1 MREPN
6 HLSSMERGGSES
18 AQKQIPWLEI
28 IRKLRSEGK
37 TQKEI
42 AEILGWSREK
52 VAHHVRLL
60 DKVVTEVLDFCKSRQ
75 NGRVTEDVTTVT
87 FNFTERWFRESG
99 IYNLPGERQMELMRW
114 FVEEKS

>member
-1 MREPN
+1 MD
-6 HLSSMERGGSES
+6 LFD
-18 AQKQIPWLEI
+18 WLEI

-52 VAHHVRLL
+52 VNHYTRLI
-60 DKVVTEVLDFCKSRQ
+60 DKVDTNVLKFCKQ
-75 NGRVTEDVTTVT
+75 YQMGRVSKNDTMVS

-99 IYNLPGERQMELMRW
+99 IYNLPGKRQMELINVRKLS
-114 FVEEKS
+114 KSLIVNIDKM